1 MFISNCFIYLFI
13 LAHGLFSWDIV
24 KNWSNIKVERMY
36 EVLKIKFSND
46 ELKQKLLATGNSILI
61 ENSKS
66 DSFWG
71 IGKKAFEEMDAE
83 LGRITSI
90 KVESLFDV
98 APDPEPIG
106 RERILIRRWEK

>member
-13 LAHGLFSWDIV
+13 LAHGLFFWDIV

-71 IGKKAFEEMDAE
+71 IGKKEKGKNMLRNLLMKVRGE
-83 LGRITSI
+83 LKALSKSK
-90 KVESLFDV
+90 KVE
-98 APDPEPIG
+98 
-106 RERILIRRWEK
+106 